1 MNTLSDEY
9 INATV
14 DFYDYVKDAFDQVLE
29 TEVTR
34 VTKWT
39 ITGIVVLKNGDR
51 YRFTVRKYEN
61 SKLTTFNRTKLRR

>member
-39 ITGIVVLKNGDR
+39 ITGIVVLTNGDR

>member
-39 ITGIVVLKNGDR
+39 ITGIIVLKNGDR

>member
-14 DFYDYVKDAFDQVLE
+14 DFNGYAKDSFDDVLE

-39 ITGIVVLKNGDR
+39 ITGIVVLKNGGR